1 VKSVAGSA
9 SPCPDHPASH
19 TWHDGYYGKRGVR
32 GYFQHPRFRC
42 RPDPSL
48 PGTHGFTNHRR
59 MATQGDLFC
68 EHCERVRGKHDGPRT
83 PQDFEFAIGEIAA
96 SLYDLASGASYR
108 GTSKLRRREIDRPA
122 RIPVR
127 DRDPFSSQGHLA
139 RDWLEE
145 FGWIVL
151 DGKEYRAWPRIL
163 VVDNKGYRPKL
174 RMPHR
179 GGFHVYAA
187 LDAIGQQLV
196 RLTYYP
202 DRSYWLPF
210 LDQLPGEPEVVVVDG
225 DPAIL
230 SAITYKWPKA
240 RTWRSHWHIQ
250 HRQLTNQA
258 IPREGLIPE
267 GNWLADAIEDAF
279 RSEDNWW
286 AFVAACGSEL
296 GGPRVGRW
304 LDANAAWVAEQIADA
319 DFVPKSTGGVEERL
333 RKVGDR
339 IGERRGFANKAR
351 TDLLLR
357 LWALHLNHGAHR
369 DEFTRKIRRHLER
382 TGGRPQKH
390 TRPGGRKAM
399 TGNGHRNCRCHP
411 QARHT

>member
-1 VKSVAGSA
+1 
-9 SPCPDHPASH
+9 
-19 TWHDGYYGKRGVR
+19 
-32 GYFQHPRFRC
+32 
-42 RPDPSL
+42 
-48 PGTHGFTNHRR
+48 
-59 MATQGDLFC
+59 MANQGDLFC

-163 VVDNKGYRPKL
+163 VLDNKGYRPKL

-187 LDAIGQQLV
+187 LDAVRQQVV

-202 DRSYWLPF
+202 DRSYWWAF
-210 LDQLPGEPEVVVVDG
+210 LDQLPGEPEVVVVDS

-230 SAITYKWPKA
+230 GAIAFKWPKA
-240 RTWRSHWHIQ
+240 RIWRSHWHIQ
-250 HRQLTNQA
+250 HRQLTNGA
-258 IPREGLIPE
+258 IPREGSSP
-267 GNWLADAIEDAF
+267 
-279 RSEDNWW
+279 
-286 AFVAACGSEL
+286 
-296 GGPRVGRW
+296 GGIGLPKPSRTPFAPR
-304 LDANAAWVAEQIADA
+304 
-319 DFVPKSTGGVEERL
+319 T
-333 RKVGDR
+333 
-339 IGERRGFANKAR
+339 
-351 TDLLLR
+351 
-357 LWALHLNHGAHR
+357 
-369 DEFTRKIRRHLER
+369 
-382 TGGRPQKH
+382 TGGRSRPPARLSWTDREWAAGSMRMPRGSLSRSP
-390 TRPGGRKAM
+390 TRTSCPNPRAAW
-399 TGNGHRNCRCHP
+399 RS
-411 QARHT
+411 A